1 MPIVRCQ
8 CVWLPNCLSAKLSL
22 FFVGATLSALSS
34 WFQIVRGLNFP
45 VPSCPTIE
53 AGPLLWLPKRPQAC
67 IWEIQPISLLFKI
80 YLKKLSQ
87 LIPLRSMA
95 YSTFDKVLLK
105 RELREAAGMN
115 ALLGNRYWSNEFKAG
130 LLICN
135 SDIPVGEICFWFTN
149 VLFPCYLNVEYDERI
164 SCWNPFQNHL
174 TWSIPLNF
182 MTSSTTSDCS
192 QLSKSRA
199 EYFIKEKKTEK
210 EEMGNRGKKYWTD
223 SNLDF

>member
-1 MPIVRCQ
+1 MSQ
-8 CVWLPNCLSAKLSL
+8 KN
-22 FFVGATLSALSS
+22 ALSEFAS
-34 WFQIVRGLNFP
+34 ISICWSIASHQIKTLVAGNWPEAANGSQFWKCVFLGHP
-45 VPSCPTIE
+45 V
-53 AGPLLWLPKRPQAC
+53 
-67 IWEIQPISLLFKI
+67 

-164 SCWNPFQNHL
+164 SCWNPFQNLL

-192 QLSKSRA
+192 QLAKSRV
-199 EYFIKEKKTEK
+199 EYFIKEKKNRK
-210 EEMGNRGKKYWTD
+210 RGNGESRQEV
-223 SNLDF
+223 LDR